1 MTQTQQDLLV
11 LPFTDGRNVLDFS
24 PTYRRLQEE
33 APVAQVR
40 TPAGDVGWLVTRYD
54 DVKALVADRRLGR
67 SHPDPAHAARFTT
80 AALAGGPIMDY
91 ATEEVEHA
99 AVRKLA
105 SRPFTARR
113 LRSLPA
119 LVEKIAVALLDDVAS
134 MTPPVDLNAKFSG
147 PLPVLVICALLG
159 VPTADRA
166 MFVPWAKG
174 LLSSQDSER
183 AMSGLAN
190 LTNYMRQLIAEKR
203 KSPGDDILSELIAI
217 KDKDDPISEDM
228 LVLMALALLVAGHL
242 STTSRIDYGA
252 LLFLENPDQ
261 LAALARDPQLLP
273 NAIEEIVRLATPG
286 GEIVLRYARTDI
298 ELHGVRIEAG
308 DLVLSDLS
316 AANRDE
322 RVFSDPLR
330 FDITR
335 TPNPHLGF
343 GHGWAYCLGAGL
355 GRVNLSG
362 SLRAL
367 FQRFPTLELA
377 VPLESIE
384 RSTDFQLGSL
394 VALPMTW

>member
-1 MTQTQQDLLV
+1 MTQTRELLV
-11 LPFTDGRNVLDFS
+11 LPFTDRRNVLDFS
-24 PTYRRLQEE
+24 PTYRRLQDE

-40 TPAGDVGWLVTRYD
+40 TPAGDLGWLVTRYD

-80 AALAGGPIMDY
+80 AVLSGGPIMDY
-91 ATEEVEHA
+91 ATEEAEHD

-105 SRPFTARR
+105 SRPFTPRR

-119 LVEKIAVALLDDVAS
+119 LVEKIATRLLDDVAS
-134 MTPPVDLNAKFSG
+134 LTPPVDLHAKFSA

-166 MFVPWAKG
+166 MFVPWAEG
-174 LLSSQDSER
+174 LFSSQDSDR

-190 LTNYMRQLIAEKR
+190 LTVYTQQLIAAKR
-203 KSPGDDILSELIAI
+203 KNPGDDILSELIAV

-228 LVLMALALLVAGHL
+228 LVLMALALLVAGHQ
-242 STTSRIDYGA
+242 STMSRIDFGT
-252 LLFLENPDQ
+252 LLLLENPDQ
-261 LAALARDPQLLP
+261 LAALTRDPQLLP
-273 NAIEEIVRLATPG
+273 TAIEEILRLAPG
-286 GEIVLRYARTDI
+286 GETMLRYAKTDI

-308 DLVLSDLS
+308 DLVLNDLS

-322 RVFSDPLR
+322 RVFPDPLR

-343 GHGWAYCLGAGL
+343 GHGWAYCLGTAL
-355 GRVNLSG
+355 GRINLTT

-367 FQRFPTLELA
+367 FQRFPALKLA

-384 RSTDFQLGSL
+384 QSTDLQLGAL